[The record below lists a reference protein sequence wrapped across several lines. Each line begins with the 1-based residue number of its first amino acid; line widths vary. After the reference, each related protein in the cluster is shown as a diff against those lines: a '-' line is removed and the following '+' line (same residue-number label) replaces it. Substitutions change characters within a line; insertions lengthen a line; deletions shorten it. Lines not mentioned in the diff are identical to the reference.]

1 MGGVFVLFFAMAT
14 APLFL
19 GYREFRKKSRKQMFN
34 IPSDDWRDPRYFR
47 QSFLK
52 RIHEALGGDPLPGI
66 HDITLTRPEKVK
78 VVREAHLSSR
88 FFEPNV
94 LFVKK
99 DLLAEAEV
107 VLRKE
112 CFVGGS
118 ALIGAA
124 SLVRALAAER
134 SLSLGEG
141 CRVARWV
148 DANDRLTIADRCHLG
163 ARASCEG
170 PMSLGREVAF
180 HFLFAHPILTVPS
193 ATDQAAGLPAR
204 FKNSSPGAF
213 RDVVPAGTQLT
224 GDQVFSQNVW
234 VGAGAVIKGAIKSH
248 GDVIFEGPAT
258 VEGPVFADGDIHV
271 GGQSVVKGSLVAGNT
286 IYLYPGVRVG
296 SSGEIRSVL
305 GHEGVVL
312 HGDVQVFGVI
322 RTDGRGQVV
331 A

>member
-1 MGGVFVLFFAMAT
+1 
-14 APLFL
+14 
-19 GYREFRKKSRKQMFN
+19 
-34 IPSDDWRDPRYFR
+34 
-47 QSFLK
+47 
-52 RIHEALGGDPLPGI
+52 
-66 HDITLTRPEKVK
+66 
-78 VVREAHLSSR
+78 
-88 FFEPNV
+88 
-94 LFVKK
+94 
-99 DLLAEAEV
+99 
-107 VLRKE
+107 
-112 CFVGGS
+112 
-118 ALIGAA
+118 
-124 SLVRALAAER
+124 
-134 SLSLGEG
+134 
-141 CRVARWV
+141 
-148 DANDRLTIADRCHLG
+148 
-163 ARASCEG
+163 
-170 PMSLGREVAF
+170 MSLGREVAF

-258 VEGPVFADGDIHV
+258 VEG
-271 GGQSVVKGSLVAGNT
+271 SLVAGNT